1 MSFKPRNFREWCNH
15 TIPVLPQVYGD
26 ELSYYELLNK
36 VIERCNSVSITV
48 NELIDYVNH
57 YFDSLDVQQKINDKL
72 DQMAQDGTLADLI
85 NQKIFGDLNKK
96 VDDNYSELIGLI
108 NQKDNESKER
118 DNVLSKEDSDIKFNM
133 SVNSELTNM
142 KPINVNSTE
151 FSLSCG
157 CVNGNDIYTAMRWNG
172 DADNVYIFKNNDIL
186 TKLPAS
192 LGHFN
197 SMTLADT
204 GLFIAQAGGSDGK
217 NQITFVS
224 TTGGG
229 NYTAVVAGCD
239 NPYGVSFYNGRLY
252 AMSGLNIMFLDLSD
266 WTNWKAT
273 KTYYWGNEFYRYG
286 GTGQSFCLGN
296 GMCAIQLSNPE
307 QLIVYKFDHD
317 NGLSFL
323 GHYTYPE
330 RIYGEYVIGE
340 QEDIDANADGF
351 VILTNN
357 QCVSGDYTYEQVA
370 FQLYVGSDKGNVG
383 FNDPLSRWNA
393 DAFVVHTQGRAD
405 SNNPKLNWGRVPRIN
420 STKTTEVFQ
429 NINQALWHLDHYI
442 GNANLSCRIDVR
454 DDDSSIASGDI
465 FRCKNIKIRGF
476 TNLSLF
482 KETTKGFYFVLAET
496 YEVFMCSNV
505 TLNHCVATSLTKDAF
520 TVRHSSLVQIRDM
533 IVASTSVNPTS
544 TGHFLNTERSV
555 VMLIAY
561 GTSNNYSSEIGTLYP
576 VTYDNFINK
585 MVESLYTL
593 FIGTTYDRFTSG
605 SFYARTA
612 WAQQS

>member
-1 MSFKPRNFREWCNH
+1 MSFNPKNFREWCNH

-36 VIERCNSVSITV
+36 VIERCNAVSITV

-57 YFDSLDVQQKINDKL
+57 YFDSLDVQQMINSKL

-85 NQKIFGDLNKK
+85 NQKIFGDLNQK
-96 VDDNYSELIGLI
+96 VDDNYKNLT
-108 NQKDNESKER
+108 N
-118 DNVLSKEDSDIKFNM
+118 IKYNM
-133 SVNSELTNM
+133 SVNSELTNVI
-142 KPINVNSTE
+142 PINVTSTE

-157 CVNGNDIYTAMRWNG
+157 CVSGNDIYTAMRWNG
-172 DADNVYIFKNNDIL
+172 DSSNVYIFKNNDLL

-204 GLFIAQAGGSDGK
+204 GLFIAQGGGSDGK

-224 TTGGG
+224 TDAGG
-229 NYTAVVAGCD
+229 NYTATVAGCD

-266 WTNWKAT
+266 WSNWKAT

-296 GMCAIQLSNPE
+296 GMCAIQLSSPE

-317 NGLSFL
+317 NGLSFV

-383 FNDPLSRWNA
+383 FNNPLSRWNA
-393 DAFVVHTQGRAD
+393 DAFVVHTQGKAE
-405 SNNPKLNWGRVPRIN
+405 SNNSKLNWGRVPRIN
-420 STKTTEVFQ
+420 SLNDKEVFY
-429 NINQALWHLDHYI
+429 NINQALWHLEHYV
-442 GNANLSCRIDVR
+442 GNANLSCRIDVK
-454 DDDSSIASGDI
+454 DDDSNVASSDI

-482 KETTKGFYFVLAET
+482 KESTKGFSFVLAET
-496 YEVFMCSNV
+496 YEVFLCSNV
-505 TLNHCVATSLTKDAF
+505 TLSHCVATALTKDAF
-520 TVRHSSLVQIRDM
+520 TVRHSSFVQIRDM
-533 IVASTSVNPTS
+533 FVASLSDSPTA
-544 TGHFLNTERSV
+544 TGHFLNTERSEI
-555 VMLIAY
+555 MLVSY
-561 GTSNNYSSEIGTLYP
+561 GTADNYTSENGTLYP
-576 VTYDNFINK
+576 VTYDNFVNK
-585 MVESLYTL
+585 MVESLWHD
-593 FIGTTYDRFTSG
+593 I
-605 SFYARTA
+605 
-612 WAQQS
+612 